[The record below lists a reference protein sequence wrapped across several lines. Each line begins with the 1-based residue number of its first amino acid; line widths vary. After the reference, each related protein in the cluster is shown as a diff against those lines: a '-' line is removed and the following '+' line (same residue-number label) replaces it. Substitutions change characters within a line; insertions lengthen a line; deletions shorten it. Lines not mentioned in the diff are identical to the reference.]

1 MRMTAYQRCVL
12 GGAAGLIAVRLF
24 LPVQYETR
32 YGLRTDL
39 LTTLLHTFAILAI
52 ATALVV
58 LMPSPDL
65 RRHGRLL
72 PGAVLTGWLV
82 FLLVGA
88 VGVKRYGIAES
99 IREVGWL
106 PTGLAL
112 EAFLLL
118 LSLTAISI
126 GFRVTLSPT
135 SRRKFLLGTLAAFA
149 STAVLVGGFVLQRY
163 WQQRQ
168 ALQAQERT
176 MRKIVGSI
184 VAQDEAIAL
193 IQRRFGQ
200 QLRAAIAGARDDLKV
215 RGWDVRDLGNGMY
228 LVSYTFTLPDQ
239 DVRAMLQKDPHAS
252 MFLPC
257 SPHLPVV
264 VAAKNSN
271 ILGWWWEV
279 WPKEQIVRTV
289 NDVVTGGQ
297 KYGLVPIETQC

>member
-1 MRMTAYQRCVL
+1 
-12 GGAAGLIAVRLF
+12 
-24 LPVQYETR
+24 
-32 YGLRTDL
+32 
-39 LTTLLHTFAILAI
+39 
-52 ATALVV
+52 
-58 LMPSPDL
+58 
-65 RRHGRLL
+65 
-72 PGAVLTGWLV
+72 
-82 FLLVGA
+82 
-88 VGVKRYGIAES
+88 
-99 IREVGWL
+99 
-106 PTGLAL
+106 
-112 EAFLLL
+112 
-118 LSLTAISI
+118 
-126 GFRVTLSPT
+126 
-135 SRRKFLLGTLAAFA
+135 
-149 STAVLVGGFVLQRY
+149 
-163 WQQRQ
+163 
-168 ALQAQERT
+168 

-200 QLRAAIAGARDDLKV
+200 QLLAAIAGARDDLKV
-215 RGWDVRDLGNGMY
+215 RGWDVRDLGNGTY